1 MKIKIVTDSSSNM
14 FSLPGV
20 EFASVPLKIITQE
33 REFVDDENLDIAA
46 MVDALKTTKGKSST
60 SCPNVHDWLEAFGD
74 ADRVFAITITS
85 NLSGSYAA
93 AVQAKTE
100 HEERHPGAKVCV
112 IDSLSAGPELRIIA
126 ERIRDALVSGKVFE
140 EIQQKI
146 SQFQTHTHT
155 LFSLQSLTNLAR
167 NGRVSPAV
175 AKIAGVLG
183 IRVVGAASE
192 VGTLEPLHKVR
203 GEKKTL
209 ETLFAEMVKRGFQGG
224 RVCISH
230 CFNPESAQQ
239 LKEMIL
245 GAFPKSSIYTEN
257 CTALC
262 SFYAERGGMIIGYTD
277 LAEA

>member
-20 EFASVPLKIITQE
+20 EFASVPLKIITAE
-33 REFVDDENLDIAA
+33 AEYVDGPELDVAA
-46 MVDALKTTKGKSST
+46 MVDALKVTKGKSGT
-60 SCPNVHDWLEAFGD
+60 SCPNVNDWLEAFGD
-74 ADRVFAITITS
+74 AERIFAITITS

-93 AVQAKTE
+93 AVQAKE
-100 HEERHPGAKVCV
+100 DYEENHPGAKVCV
-112 IDSLSAGPELRIIA
+112 IDSLSAGPELRIIG

-146 SQFQTHTHT
+146 AQFQAHTHT

-175 AKIAGVLG
+175 AKIAGILG

-203 GEKKTL
+203 GEKKAL
-209 ETLFAEMVKRGFQGG
+209 ETLFSEMVKRGFQGG

-239 LKEMIL
+239 LKDMIL
-245 GAFPKSSIYTEN
+245 RKFPRSSIYTEP